1 MYSCSYTRAFCF
13 LENLL
18 KHDVNVRLVAKLY
31 VAFLLQDIQQ
41 ALTAKEPE
49 VSSCREMGNN
59 LKKYLIDDEK
69 PKVDQ
74 ALSEVDEKWNSLQAE
89 VDKLAK
95 KLFSSQERVE
105 SFQLEVDE
113 LKIWLTE
120 TEGTLSSMEPVGVE
134 PERVKQ
140 QLGDQAVRNLALKT
154 RLHWSRCLP

>member
-1 MYSCSYTRAFCF
+1 MF
-13 LENLL
+13 
-18 KHDVNVRLVAKLY
+18 NVRLHAKLY
-31 VAFLLQDIQQ
+31 TALLLQDIEQ

-49 VSSCREMGNN
+49 VTSCREMGSN

-89 VDKLAK
+89 VDKLTK

-113 LKIWLTE
+113 LKTWLTE
-120 TEGTLSSMEPVGVE
+120 TEGTLSNVEPVGVE
-134 PERVKQ
+134 PERVKE
-140 QLGDQAVRNLALKT
+140 QLGDQAVSSHAFRT
-154 RLHWSRCLP
+154 RLHCSRCVLDCRVVNFANAAYLVSKTR